1 MSKNHPGKEPEE
13 SIPDR
18 GNCKCKGQ
26 VGKRLAYWE
35 KGKKASMAILESA
48 RERVVDEVKEETG
61 ATSRR
66 AL

>member
-1 MSKNHPGKEPEE
+1 MQRPGRKEIGILGERKE
-13 SIPDR
+13 GQR
-18 GNCKCKGQ
+18 G
-26 VGKRLAYWE
+26 Y
-35 KGKKASMAILESA
+35 KKSA